1 MADQRWVRTINVVAI
16 AALVVSAAYATF
28 YTFLDFGALWP
39 VIVTN
44 TLWNVGYVG
53 VVLVNARG
61 RPRLAAWMAM
71 SLGLANT
78 LIPAVFLGAG
88 SGVYLFVVLIPM
100 IGVLLSGPR
109 DILMRVVVL
118 GVGVLAFVTMPI
130 VFVNSPPVLDG
141 TRAQMFLFASS
152 AIGVALFGSFFALYY
167 RWLVDQA
174 EADLAAAN
182 ATSERLLLNILPGPI
197 AERLKAE
204 ESSLA
209 ERIDE
214 VTVLFVDLVD
224 STVLGELLTADE
236 WVALLDR
243 IFSAFDDLT
252 DHHGLEKVATI
263 GDSYFAVAGL
273 EAGTQDHKARAVDL
287 ALAMRDHI
295 AGCQVD
301 GYGPLTARFGL
312 SSGPVVAGVIGKR
325 KFRYDLWGDTVN
337 TASRMQSH
345 AEPGTIQVTAPVWE
359 SLADRYEFRPRG
371 MILVKGK
378 GPMETY
384 YLVGPRSA
392 ADSGL
397 AEPANLAG

>member
-1 MADQRWVRTINVVAI
+1 MRTINVVAI
-16 AALVVSAAYATF
+16 AALVLSAFYATF
-28 YTFLDFGALWP
+28 YTLLDFGTLWP
-39 VIVTN
+39 VVMTN
-44 TLWNVGYVG
+44 AIWNVGYIG
-53 VVLVNARG
+53 VVVVNGRG

-71 SLGLANT
+71 TLGLANT

-100 IGVLLSGPR
+100 IGVLLSGPN
-109 DILMRVVVL
+109 DVLMRIVVL

-130 VFVNSPPVLDG
+130 VFVNSPPVLEG
-141 TRAQMFLFASS
+141 TRAQTVLLASS

-204 ESSLA
+204 ETSLA

-224 STVLGELLTADE
+224 STVLGELLSADQ
-236 WVALLDR
+236 WVDLLDR
-243 IFSAFDDLT
+243 IFSSFDDLT
-252 DHHGLEKVATI
+252 DEHGLEKVATI

-273 EAGTQDHKARAVDL
+273 DADATDHKARAVEL
-287 ALAMRDHI
+287 ALAMRAQI
-295 AGCQVD
+295 VGYQVE
-301 GYGPLTARFGL
+301 GYGPLKARFGL

-345 AEPGTIQVTAPVWE
+345 AEPGAIQVTAPIWE
-359 SLADRYEFRPRG
+359 SLSERYVFEPRG
-371 MILVKGK
+371 LVLVKGK

-384 YLVGPRSA
+384 YLLGHQSSA
-392 ADSGL
+392 DP
-397 AEPANLAG
+397 EPAESAELAG